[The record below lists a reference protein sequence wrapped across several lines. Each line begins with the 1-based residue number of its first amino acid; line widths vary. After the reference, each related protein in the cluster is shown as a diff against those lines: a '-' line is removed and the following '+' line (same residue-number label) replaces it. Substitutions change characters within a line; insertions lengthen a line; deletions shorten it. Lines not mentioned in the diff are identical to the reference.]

1 MIEKLVQVDIHH
13 TREVPIERVVE
24 KILQVDV
31 EHIREVPV
39 ERIVEKVPPPSP
51 SHEEVTSGLGVGK
64 HGCDRGLCIRFG
76 RFCSAIFGF
85 LKSSGFL
92 KC

>member
-1 MIEKLVQVDIHH
+1 MGGEAPCRAVSWALAVPVSHMIEKLVQVDIHH

-39 ERIVEKVPPPSP
+39 ERIVEKVPPPL
-51 SHEEVTSGLGVGK
+51 TRGGGLRS
-64 HGCDRGLCIRFG
+64 RGW
-76 RFCSAIFGF
+76 
-85 LKSSGFL
+85 
-92 KC
+92 